1 MKPIL
6 FIIILNN
13 NISIKTFIHLEN
25 LKTMKRIEFF
35 SAFGITAGMLF
46 MAPVLSSCSKS
57 MTDSSNTNGTGGNNG
72 PVDFTLDLSTPS
84 YAMLNNSGGSV
95 VVNSIIVARTSSGM
109 LVALSAV
116 CTHQGGPIGF
126 ENAANQFHCP
136 NHGSNFGLDGSVI
149 NGPAAAPLKKYNLQ
163 LTGTSLRV
171 YA

>member
-1 MKPIL
+1 
-6 FIIILNN
+6 
-13 NISIKTFIHLEN
+13 
-25 LKTMKRIEFF
+25 MKRTEFF

-57 MTDSSNTNGTGGNNG
+57 MTDSSNSNGTGGNTNG
-72 PVDFTLDLSTPS
+72 PVDFTLDLSTPAYS
-84 YAMLNNSGGSV
+84 GLNNKGGSV
-95 VVNSIIVARTSSGM
+95 VVNSIIVARTSAGT
-109 LVALSAV
+109 LVALSAI

-126 ENAANQFHCP
+126 ESSAGQFHCP

-149 NGPAAAPLKKYNLQ
+149 YGPAAAPLKKYNLQ

>member
-1 MKPIL
+1 
-6 FIIILNN
+6 
-13 NISIKTFIHLEN
+13 
-25 LKTMKRIEFF
+25 MKRTEFF
-35 SAFGITAGMLF
+35 SAFGLTAGMLF
-46 MAPVLSSCSKS
+46 MAPVISSCSKS
-57 MTDSSNTNGTGGNNG
+57 MTDSSNSNGTGGNNNG
-72 PVDFTLDLSTPS
+72 PVDFTLDLTTPANS
-84 YAMLNNSGGSV
+84 VLNNNGGSV
-95 VVNSIIVARTSSGM
+95 VMNSIIVARTSSGV

-126 ENAANQFHCP
+126 DSSSGRFHCP